1 MIGKYGMM
9 RRTYLEE
16 NRPVMYAQML
26 RAGSLQA
33 HLKEMDEL
41 ARNMVREQTENLLKS
56 NPAPEKSNQLAWVGH
71 MNSLKHAAEE
81 MVLRQLVYA

>member
-16 NRPVMYAQML
+16 NSPAMYEQML
-26 RAGSLQA
+26 RQGTLKNHLQ
-33 HLKEMDEL
+33 ETDTL
-41 ARNMVREQTENLLKS
+41 ARSMVLEQINKLLEV
-56 NPAPEKSNQLAWVGH
+56 NPAPQKSNQLAWVGH
-71 MNSLKHAAEE
+71 MNSLKHMAEE